1 MSRVAVMG
9 DKTSVLGFKALG
21 LDTYALARVEE
32 AEQVWRSL
40 QEKDYS
46 IIFVTEQ
53 AYQEIEKEIESLM
66 ALTPVVVIIPSTTGS
81 IGLAKARMKRIV
93 EKAVGVDIM
102 FQEGEG

>member
-53 AYQEIEKEIESLM
+53 AYQEIEKEIESLT

>member
-32 AEQVWRSL
+32 AKQVWRSL

-53 AYQEIEKEIESLM
+53 AYQEIEKEIESLT

>member
-21 LDTYALARVEE
+21 LDTYALVRVEE

-53 AYQEIEKEIESLM
+53 AYQEIEKEIESLT